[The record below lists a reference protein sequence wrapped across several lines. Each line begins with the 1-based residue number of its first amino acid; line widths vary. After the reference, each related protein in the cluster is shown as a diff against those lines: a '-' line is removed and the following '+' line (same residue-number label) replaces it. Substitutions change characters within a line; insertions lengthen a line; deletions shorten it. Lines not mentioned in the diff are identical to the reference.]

1 MKNLSHEQMMEKSWK
16 FITDMEITEDQK
28 ELTDTGYLVK
38 NIYKVRDA
46 FYADLESGHD
56 ADGEDLPG
64 FFARH
69 GIAYQD

>member
-1 MKNLSHEQMMEKSWK
+1 MEEAWRLIHELGIAEKG
-16 FITDMEITEDQK
+16 DEAGANYVVE
-28 ELTDTGYLVK
+28 